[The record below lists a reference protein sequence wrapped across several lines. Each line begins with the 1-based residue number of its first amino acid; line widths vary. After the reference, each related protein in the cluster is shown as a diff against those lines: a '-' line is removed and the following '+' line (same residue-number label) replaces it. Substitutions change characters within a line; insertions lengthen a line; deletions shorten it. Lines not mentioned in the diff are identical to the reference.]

1 MLAGSVLLGIGF
13 LAFIIQWVGGTK
25 VWNALASLGP
35 IGFLALF
42 VDIAL
47 TMTCWLFSWVILLRA
62 YGVQARWPTMV
73 RARLA
78 SYAVSYLTPIS
89 YSGGEPVGI
98 YILAK
103 ETGEPVET
111 LVAAII
117 VAKTLEGFTLLFF
130 LTVGSLYALFAIQ
143 ISNELRWSLVGTNL
157 LLGVA
162 MVLAA
167 IDFWRNRL
175 WATRLTRWLGQ
186 HLPWKIF
193 EGSAIARVR
202 RVEEEIHYAFQ
213 RYRPATAWAA
223 FVSLLGAF
231 FLYLRPQVFFYFS
244 QGMVFSFSQLA
255 LIFSLTLVLAAIFWI
270 TPGGL
275 GFFEGGLIGIFSLF
289 NISADQAVAFSL
301 SLKPLELVFLAL
313 GFASLLRFGTL
324 QFWRTRRAS
333 SGQAQALE
341 GPRYG
346 NEGQQPHQPTENQAN
361 EGSR

>member
-1 MLAGSVLLGIGF
+1 MLLGSVLLGIGF
-13 LAFIIQWVGGTK
+13 LAFIIQWVGGAK
-25 VWNALASLGP
+25 VWDALANLGP

-47 TMTCWLFSWVILLRA
+47 TMTFWLFSWVILLRA
-62 YGVQARWPTMV
+62 YGVQARWPTIV

-103 ETGEPVET
+103 ETGEPVER

-143 ISNELRWSLVGTNL
+143 IPHELRWSLLGTNL

-167 IDFWRNRL
+167 VDFWRNCL
-175 WATRLTRWLGQ
+175 WATRITRWLGG
-186 HLPWKIF
+186 HLSWRIF
-193 EGSAIARVR
+193 KGSAVARVR
-202 RVEEEIHYAFQ
+202 RVEEEIHYACH
-213 RYRPATAWAA
+213 RYRGATAWAA

-244 QGMVFSFSQLA
+244 QGTIFSLSQLA

-313 GFASLLRFGTL
+313 GFGSLLRFGKD
-324 QFWRTRRAS
+324 QFWRARRIS
-333 SGQAQALE
+333 PGQAQALE
-341 GPRYG
+341 GPHRRD
-346 NEGQQPHQPTENQAN
+346 EGQQPHQSAEGQAD
-361 EGSR
+361 EGRL